1 MTWPA
6 LKDAIVPH
14 GCVPCRFCDGH
25 CMKAEGVEDW
35 HGRGF
40 VIRIYSMCDAADA
53 YDKDDIRTEFLPADE
68 AVEEWNRMQS
78 E

>member
-1 MTWPA
+1 
-6 LKDAIVPH
+6 
-14 GCVPCRFCDGH
+14 
-25 CMKAEGVEDW
+25 MKAEGVEDW